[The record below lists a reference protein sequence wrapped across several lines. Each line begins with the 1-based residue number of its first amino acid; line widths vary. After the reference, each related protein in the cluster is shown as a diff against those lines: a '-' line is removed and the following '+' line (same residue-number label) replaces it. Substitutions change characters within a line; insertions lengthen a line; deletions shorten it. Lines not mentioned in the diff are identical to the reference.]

1 MLRSRSTCKSRRRF
15 DASLD
20 SHWRTQ
26 DMRWRLEPRSTGRS
40 LAAHAATAGCAVA
53 APSETAYRNYC
64 YTPTVTILSQW
75 QPKHNLVTQQL
86 GAQQPLFPRHHPA
99 ILPAQDFSLRI
110 NPAAPG
116 KRPTKGAGWFRL
128 GSLECPIGPM
138 TSPDV
143 SRLESK
149 HARFVDAAGC
159 LLTRGQQPITVKD
172 STQRIG

>member
-1 MLRSRSTCKSRRRF
+1 MQRRKLQRGVRFSARDRFDLPLAVSSASSASDKAMHLPTPSCQHTADPGVLVLRSRSTCKSRRRF

-40 LAAHAATAGCAVA
+40 LAAHAATAGCAGA
-53 APSETAYRNYC
+53 APSEKAYRNYC

-116 KRPTKGAGWFRL
+116 KRPTKGDG
-128 GSLECPIGPM
+128 
-138 TSPDV
+138 
-143 SRLESK
+143 
-149 HARFVDAAGC
+149 
-159 LLTRGQQPITVKD
+159 
-172 STQRIG
+172 